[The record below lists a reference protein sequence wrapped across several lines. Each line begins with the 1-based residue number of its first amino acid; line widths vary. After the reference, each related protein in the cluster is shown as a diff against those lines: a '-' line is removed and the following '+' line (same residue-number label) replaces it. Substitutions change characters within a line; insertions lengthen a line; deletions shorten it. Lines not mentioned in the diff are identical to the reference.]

1 MDRSDSIL
9 EFDIRAIRVILWSV
23 IDKMQRSI
31 KRCFQ
36 KNWEG
41 PAVKLLLL
49 PMWSKSFLL
58 HLISRRRMALQRTH
72 KEVFQ
77 INDEQADGGDEV
89 ADTDDTRDATR

>member
-1 MDRSDSIL
+1 MVSYRQNAALNQKIL
-9 EFDIRAIRVILWSV
+9 S
-23 IDKMQRSI
+23 K
-31 KRCFQ
+31 
-36 KNWEG
+36 
-41 PAVKLLLL
+41 KLGKTA
-49 PMWSKSFLL
+49 SASHVVTKSFLL

>member
-1 MDRSDSIL
+1 MLS
-9 EFDIRAIRVILWSV
+9 
-23 IDKMQRSI
+23 K
-31 KRCFQ
+31 
-36 KNWEG
+36 
-41 PAVKLLLL
+41 KLGRTC
-49 PMWSKSFLL
+49 SKTASASHVVTKSFLI